1 MSERIPRLDLD
12 RRRSLGELLATTFE
26 LGQRHF
32 AVFLSVSLLVVTPI
46 VLLVDGI
53 WGRSL
58 ADGIDAEAPQAATVT
73 ANALN
78 VFIVPA
84 VITALHVALVQG
96 LARGEEP
103 TVGRALSLLRARL
116 APALG
121 AVALYSL
128 GVLVG
133 LLALVLPGVY
143 VAIRWFFAPQAAVV
157 DGASPVAA
165 LRRSGELVQGNWWL
179 TFGRLLLA
187 GLVFALVTVV
197 VGLLAAAAGG
207 NGVIYTAILV
217 IAQAIGLSLSALF
230 GTLLFFT
237 LRAEKAMPWQG
248 LPPVDAVAPERPGSP
263 T

>member
-1 MSERIPRLDLD
+1 MSGAIPRLDLD
-12 RRRSLGELLATTFE
+12 RRRSLGELLSTTFE

-46 VLLVDGI
+46 VLLIDGI
-53 WGRSL
+53 WGRTL
-58 ADGIDAEAPQAATVT
+58 ADGIDADAPPAAMVT
-73 ANALN
+73 SNALN

-96 LARGEEP
+96 LGRGEEP

-116 APALG
+116 VPALG

-128 GVLVG
+128 GVLIG
-133 LLALVLPGVY
+133 LLALIVPGVY

-157 DGASPVAA
+157 DGASPVGA
-165 LRRSGELVQGNWWL
+165 LRRSGELVHGRWWL
-179 TFGRLLLA
+179 TCGRLVLA
-187 GLVFALVTVV
+187 GFLFALVTLVV
-197 VGLLAAAAGG
+197 ALFAAVAGG

-248 LPPVDAVAPERPGSP
+248 LPAVDAVAPERPEPP